1 MLKPMLACGKIYIS
15 ESRNRAALESIE
27 RAAKLFPG
35 VAIINKFEDE
45 IYNRV
50 GYTIV
55 SKLVRRGQPIK
66 QQCPLKNAILEMI
79 RTALD
84 TIDLQLHSGNH
95 PRVGIVDHI
104 CFHPLASTALED
116 VAGTAKSLAADVGSS
131 LQVPTFLYGAA
142 HGEGRS
148 LDSIRRELG
157 YFSPNAHGNQ
167 WVGGMIS
174 DTLLVKPDEGPNQ
187 AVQSKGIIVIGATG
201 WVDNYNIPVF
211 SNDINVVRRIAKR
224 ASGRGGGLTSVQS
237 MALCHTEGVIEV
249 ACNLLEPNKVN
260 GIQVQLEVER
270 LAKEEGV
277 CVGNGYYTDL
287 PQESIVDS
295 YLKLV

>member
-1 MLKPMLACGKIYIS
+1 M
-15 ESRNRAALESIE
+15 
-27 RAAKLFPG
+27 
-35 VAIINKFEDE
+35 V
-45 IYNRV
+45 
-50 GYTIV
+50 
-55 SKLVRRGQPIK
+55 
-66 QQCPLKNAILEMI
+66 

-104 CFHPLASTALED
+104 CFHPLAATTLED

-142 HGEGRS
+142 HGEGKS

-157 YFSPNAHGNQ
+157 YFRPNAQGNQ
-167 WVGGMIS
+167 WAGGTIS

-187 AVQSKGIIVIGATG
+187 AVISKGIIVIGATG

-277 CVGNGYYTDL
+277 CVGKGYYTDL
-287 PQESIVDS
+287 PQENIVDS